1 MTGRIIKTIKM
12 SNKYNIRYL
21 EKTEFV
27 NWDTFVDE
35 CFDGT
40 IFNKTI
46 WLDNLYKSKGNINF
60 KILGCFDKDSKLLG
74 GFAFGYIK
82 KFSLFSII
90 VPPSLT
96 PYSGILIKERPSK
109 YTSKVE
115 NYKLNISNE
124 IISFLNR
131 EFSQITLILS
141 PTYNDIRGYIWN
153 NFSEKVLYTYSSII
167 DNPGNLF
174 ESFDPDVKRQI
185 NKLENTDFTINKN
198 DSIKTFFDLQEKSFL
213 RQQYSFK
220 LSKTEFFEFLK
231 GLDSEKCYKVYTI
244 YEAGIPSYSTVILIH
259 KQTAYYWLAGGDP
272 AFFAKGHNKIL
283 LWEIILDLNKEGV
296 KYFDFV
302 GANTP
307 SISKYKSN
315 FGLNLVPYYYL
326 EKTNNRFLKLL
337 LAIKSIIKKY

>member
-1 MTGRIIKTIKM
+1 M

-21 EKTEFV
+21 DRTEFN
-27 NWDTFVDE
+27 NWDSFVDD
-35 CFDGT
+35 CVDGT
-40 IFNKTI
+40 IFNKSF
-46 WLDNLYKSKGNINF
+46 WLDNLYNSNKNITF
-60 KILGCFDKDSKLLG
+60 KILGCFDNDSKLLG

-90 VPPSLT
+90 SLPSLT
-96 PYSGILIKERPSK
+96 PYSGIIIKERPSK
-109 YTSKVE
+109 YASKAE
-115 NYKLNISNE
+115 SYKLNVSNE
-124 IISFLNR
+124 IIHFLNKSY
-131 EFSQITLILS
+131 SQVTLIMS
-141 PTYNDIRGYIWN
+141 PSYKDIRGYIWD
-153 NFSEKVLYTYSSII
+153 NFSEKVKYTYYSKI
-167 DNPGNLF
+167 DNPSNLF

-185 NKLENTDFTINKN
+185 KKLENTDFSINKD

-220 LSKTEFFEFLK
+220 LSKTQFFEFLK
-231 GLDSEKCYKVYTI
+231 GFDSEKCVKVYTI
-244 YEAGIPSYSTVILIH
+244 YEADIPTYSTIILLY

-272 AFFAKGHNKIL
+272 DFFSKGHNKIL
-283 LWEIILDLNKEGV
+283 LWEIILDLNKEGI

-326 EKTNNRFLKLL
+326 EKTNNRILKLL
-337 LAIKSIIKKY
+337 LVIKSFLKKTQGH